1 MDPEASASS
10 SASWWIVI
18 TKDGKPLRTESGTVL
33 LFTSAEDAQCWTI
46 EGETVAQ
53 AEAGIAGAAAI
64 DFDR

>member
-1 MDPEASASS
+1 MDHDSPAPNT
-10 SASWWIVI
+10 SWWIVI
-18 TKDGKPLRTESGTVL
+18 TKDGKPLRTENGIVL
-33 LFTSAEDAQCWTI
+33 LFASAEDAKCWTI